1 MRKTLVCAAAA
12 AYLGMAG
19 AAVAGGMYEG
29 EGSMRDAPAPMPPI
43 HIWAGL
49 YVGGSLGFGVGD
61 TAGELQTPE
70 NGQYIPND
78 VIPTELEV
86 TQTLGIMPIRPRG
99 NNLDSDF
106 DIDGAIYGAH
116 IGYNWQDG
124 AKVFG
129 IEAAINGTDIDGS
142 ALCGPFAIATCER
155 EVNYYATLVGRLGYA
170 VNALHFYA
178 FGGLAYGEVD
188 TNVKVGGFNGVSASR
203 VGGIG
208 GGFNRGFSGST
219 EHLGWTGGVGIEMA
233 LTERFFVGVEYAH
246 VDLGEEDFSIDSRR
260 HSGPI
265 DFACVSECGGRGM
278 SVRDEVDM
286 DFDVIKVRASYK
298 FGDRHEPLES
308 FK

>member
-19 AAVAGGMYEG
+19 SAVAGGMYEG
-29 EGSMRDAPAPMPPI
+29 EGSMKDAPAPMPPAY
-43 HIWAGL
+43 IWAGL

-70 NGQYIPND
+70 NGQYNPPD
-78 VIPTELEV
+78 VIHTKPEA
-86 TQTLGIMPIRPRG
+86 TQTFAIMSVGQRG
-99 NNLDSDF
+99 NNLGSDF

-116 IGYNWQDG
+116 IGYNWQHG
-124 AKVFG
+124 QKVFG

-155 EVNYYATLVGRLGYA
+155 DLNYYATLVGRLGYA

-188 TNVKVGGFNGVSASR
+188 TNVRVGGLNGVSTSR
-203 VGGIG
+203 IGGMA

-219 EHLGWTGGVGIEMA
+219 DHLGWTGGVGIEMA

-246 VDLGEEDFSIDSRR
+246 VDLGKEDFSIDSRR
-260 HSGPI
+260 HSGLKNLSCP
-265 DFACVSECGGRGM
+265 SRCGGRGM

-286 DFDVIKVRASYK
+286 DFDVIKIRASYK
-298 FGDRHEPLES
+298 FGERHEPLES